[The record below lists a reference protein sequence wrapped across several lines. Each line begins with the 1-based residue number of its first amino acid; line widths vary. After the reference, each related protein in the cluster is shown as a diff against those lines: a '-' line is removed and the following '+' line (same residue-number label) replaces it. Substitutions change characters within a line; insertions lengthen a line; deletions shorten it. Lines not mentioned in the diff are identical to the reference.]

1 MGLSRS
7 SYYYQAKGEPEAK
20 RKEDADIRDRLEAL
34 ALRFPRYGYRRM
46 TAQLKREGFPVNHKR
61 VLRIMREAGLLVKT
75 RKRYV
80 PTTDSQHSYAVY
92 PNLYKD
98 AQIQGID
105 AVWVADITY
114 IRILLGFV
122 YLAVI
127 LDAFSRKVIGYAISK
142 SLDTRLTVSALESAL
157 RARQPNRGCIHHSD
171 RGVQYACENYVELL
185 KTHGLRISMSAKGNP
200 YENAQVESFFKTLKT
215 EEVYLMDYRDW
226 DDVVRHLPVF
236 IEDVYNRERLHS
248 ALGYMSPDE
257 FEQTLDR
264 PKQMA
269 AG

>member
-1 MGLSRS
+1 M
-7 SYYYQAKGEPEAK
+7 
-20 RKEDADIRDRLEAL
+20 
-34 ALRFPRYGYRRM
+34 
-46 TAQLKREGFPVNHKR
+46 
-61 VLRIMREAGLLVKT
+61 
-75 RKRYV
+75 
-80 PTTDSQHSYAVY
+80 
-92 PNLYKD
+92 
-98 AQIQGID
+98 
-105 AVWVADITY
+105 
-114 IRILLGFV
+114 
-122 YLAVI
+122 I

-157 RARQPNRGCIHHSD
+157 RARQLNRGCIHHSD

-248 ALGYMSPDE
+248 ALGYLSPDE
-257 FEQTLDR
+257 FERTLDR